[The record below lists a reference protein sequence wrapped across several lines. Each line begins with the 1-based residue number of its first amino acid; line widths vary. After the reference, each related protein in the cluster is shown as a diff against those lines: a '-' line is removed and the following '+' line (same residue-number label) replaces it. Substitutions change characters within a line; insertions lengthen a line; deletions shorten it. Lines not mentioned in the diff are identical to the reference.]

1 MNNGWPIDYSN
12 EQFDLSVEDVI
23 MGLESTLLSTTDDLQ
38 KQSITRRLGVL
49 YAIKNRSMKSE

>member
-12 EQFDLSVEDVI
+12 GQFDLSVEDVI
-23 MGLESTLLSTTDDLQ
+23 MELESTLLSTTDDLQ
-38 KQSITRRLGVL
+38 KQSIARRLGVL